1 MVEVGCCK
9 GRCQWSR
16 WVVVRGD
23 VNGRG
28 GLL

>member
-23 VNGRG
+23 VNSRG